1 MKNLAD
7 LTNADKDKLITDLY
21 ALVAELRL
29 TIKQQAEEIEKLK
42 EQISKNSQ
50 NSSKP
55 PSTDGLSKPA
65 PKSLRIPSGKKS
77 GGQQGHASHYLQKY
91 LHKF

>member
-29 TIKQQAEEIEKLK
+29 TISPFKVFF
-42 EQISKNSQ
+42 
-50 NSSKP
+50 
-55 PSTDGLSKPA
+55 T
-65 PKSLRIPSGKKS
+65 
-77 GGQQGHASHYLQKY
+77 HCQKAV
-91 LHKF
+91 LE

>member
-42 EQISKNSQ
+42 EQM
-50 NSSKP
+50 
-55 PSTDGLSKPA
+55 
-65 PKSLRIPSGKKS
+65 
-77 GGQQGHASHYLQKY
+77 
-91 LHKF
+91 